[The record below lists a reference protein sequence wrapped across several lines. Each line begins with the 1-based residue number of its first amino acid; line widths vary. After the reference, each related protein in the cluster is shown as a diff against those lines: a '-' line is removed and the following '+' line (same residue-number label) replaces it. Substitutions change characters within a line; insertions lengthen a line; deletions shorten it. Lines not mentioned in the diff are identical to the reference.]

1 MDGDLPHQPEVFPV
15 MVQKIVEG
23 VDIVMALH
31 YVVRGRYQG
40 GP

>member
-1 MDGDLPHQPEVFPV
+1 MDGELPHQPEVLPV
-15 MVQKIVEG
+15 VAQKIGEG

-31 YVVRGRYQG
+31 YVRGGRCQG